1 MEVVCSIISLE
12 EKLEDLVI
20 TYMFLS
26 YDWNYEYVTCGILN
40 IYTKNIVQIHDLIC
54 MNITYG
60 KYASRQKHTKADS
73 YILPDEDK
81 YNNWDN
87 NEIDTVKT
95 EIFNIRKNVRNKQY
109 YKGE

>member
-26 YDWNYEYVTCGILN
+26 YAWNHAYVTCVILN
-40 IYTKNIVQIHDLIC
+40 IYTKNIVQIHDVIC
-54 MNITYG
+54 MNKTYG
-60 KYASRQKHTKADS
+60 KYTSRQKHTKADS
-73 YILPDEDK
+73 YILQYEEK

-87 NEIDTVKT
+87 IEIYPVKI
-95 EIFNIRKNVRNKQY
+95 EIFKIRKNVRNKQD
-109 YKGE
+109 YKGG